1 MTTLIREMLG
11 AARLDGATYDE
22 IDADPGRNVGAVFV
36 VVVAS
41 IAAGLGAGARTAGD
55 ILGVTIAALMGWMVW
70 VFLTYIIGTRLL
82 PESKTH
88 AGIGTILRATGFS
101 AAPGILRVFGIL
113 PGVGWPIFMC
123 VTVWMLA
130 AFVVAIRHALNYST
144 SSRAL
149 AVCALGWLISAMLFF
164 AFVRAAI

>member
-1 MTTLIREMLG
+1 MTTFFREVLG

-22 IDADPGRNVGAVFV
+22 IDADPGRDFGAVLV

-41 IAAGLGAGARTAGD
+41 IAAGIGAGSRTVGD
-55 ILGVTIAALMGWMVW
+55 ILGVTVAALMGWMVW

-82 PESKTH
+82 PGSATNPS
-88 AGIGTILRATGFS
+88 IGVILRATGFS
-101 AAPGILRVFGIL
+101 AAPGVLRVFGIL

-144 SSRAL
+144 ASRAL
-149 AVCALGWLISAMLFF
+149 AVCALGWLISAIMFF